1 MNDMPQFCASRLV
14 TPLVCVTL
22 ERFQRPVWCKLEFL
36 NPSGSTKDRIARY
49 ILTKAMRQKRLRPGD
64 LVVEASSGSTSIAL
78 ALSCARLG
86 LRFQAIMPAGV
97 SRERVMMIGAFGAE
111 VELTP
116 QEQGID
122 GAIARAQELAEKER
136 AFWPQQF
143 SNDDNAAAHQ
153 QETAQEILTQI
164 PTENVDYFVSGV
176 GPGGT
181 LVGVTRGLEDSGCD
195 VRPVLARPVNTGLMT
210 DAECSSF
217 GQSGFS
223 KRIPG
228 VVEGL
233 SRIFETAS
241 LSGLVE
247 IEVSDSEAI
256 DVTREL
262 IRSGFPVGPS
272 SGLNYLAAV
281 RAAEQHPTAAVVATV
296 FPDRMERYFSTELFA
311 NDNKAEVLQAC
322 GVSAD

>member
-1 MNDMPQFCASRLV
+1 MNNMSQFCASRLM

-22 ERFQRPVWCKLEFL
+22 ERFGTPVWCKLEYL

-49 ILTKAMRQKRLRPGD
+49 ILTKAMRQQRLSPGE

-86 LRFQAIMPAGV
+86 LRFTAVMPEGV
-97 SRERVMMIGAFGAE
+97 SRERIMMISAFGAQ

-116 QEQGID
+116 RDLGID
-122 GAIARAQELAEKER
+122 GAIARARELVEGQA

-164 PTENVDYFVSGV
+164 PEDSVDYFVSGV
-176 GPGGT
+176 GTGGT
-181 LVGVTRGLEDSGCD
+181 LVGVTRGLQDSGCA
-195 VRPVLARPVNTGLMT
+195 VRPVLARPINTGIMT
-210 DAECSSF
+210 EAECSSF
-217 GQSGFS
+217 SR
-223 KRIPG
+223 RIPG

-233 SRIFETAS
+233 SRIFESARLDELLEIDVS
-241 LSGLVE
+241 DGDA
-247 IEVSDSEAI
+247 IEV
-256 DVTREL
+256 TRDL

-281 RAAEQHPTAAVVATV
+281 RVAEQHTGDGAVAVTV

-311 NDNKAEVLQAC
+311 NDSQPVMVQAC
-322 GVSAD
+322 GSSPQ

>member
-1 MNDMPQFCASRLV
+1 MKKMSQFCASRLV
-14 TPLVCVTL
+14 TPLVCITL
-22 ERFQRPVWCKLEFL
+22 EQFDVAVWCKLEFL

-49 ILTKAMRQKRLRPGD
+49 ILTKAMRQKRLAVGD
-64 LVVEASSGSTSIAL
+64 RVVEASSGSTSIAL

-86 LRFQAIMPAGV
+86 LRFTAIMPEGV
-97 SRERVMMIGAFGAE
+97 SRERIMMISAFGAD

-116 QEQGID
+116 KQDGID
-122 GAIARAQELAEKER
+122 GAILRARELAQQHD

-143 SNDDNAAAHQ
+143 SNEDNSAAHR

-164 PTENVDYFVSGV
+164 PADNVDYFVSGV
-176 GPGGT
+176 GTGGT
-181 LVGVTRGLEDSGCD
+181 LVGVTQGLEEAGCHA
-195 VRPVLARPVNTGLMT
+195 RPVLARPVNTGLMT

-217 GQSGFS
+217 SQ
-223 KRIPG
+223 RIPG

-233 SRIFETAS
+233 SGIFES
-241 LSGLVE
+241 SRLNDLME
-247 IEVSDSEAI
+247 IDVSDSEAI
-256 DVTREL
+256 EVTREL

-281 RAAEQHPTAAVVATV
+281 RAAQQHSGSEPVVATV

-311 NDNKAEVLQAC
+311 NRNEPEVLRAC
-322 GVSAD
+322 GTPAD

>member
-1 MNDMPQFCASRLV
+1 MNKMSQFCASRLV

-22 ERFQRPVWCKLEFL
+22 ERFRIPIWCKLEYL

-49 ILTKAMRQKRLRPGD
+49 ILTKAMRQQRLSPGD

-86 LRFQAIMPAGV
+86 LRFVAVMPESV
-97 SRERVMMIGAFGAE
+97 SRERIMMISAFGAD

-116 QEQGID
+116 RASGID
-122 GAIARAQELAEKER
+122 GAIERAQALVREHA

-164 PTENVDYFVSGV
+164 PVDSVDYFVSGV
-176 GPGGT
+176 GTGGT
-181 LVGVTRGLEDSGCD
+181 LVGVTRGLQDAGCG
-195 VRPVLARPVNTGLMT
+195 VRPVLARPINTGLMT

-217 GQSGFS
+217 SR
-223 KRIPG
+223 RIPG
-228 VVEGL
+228 VVDGL
-233 SRIFETAS
+233 SRIFESAQ
-241 LSGLVE
+241 LHELLE

-256 DVTREL
+256 EVTREL

-281 RAAEQHPTAAVVATV
+281 RAAERHPTSDAVAVTV
-296 FPDRMERYFSTELFA
+296 FPDRIERYFSTELFA
-311 NDNKAEVLQAC
+311 NDAQPVVVQAC
-322 GVSAD
+322 GSSSQ